1 MRLRSIRQRHSTHL
15 PLAQEAIKQLG
26 RIARNLTIQSLDQ
39 GYSLSLPTVIECSD
53 IPDDVTEIPTPDVA
67 KHFPHLQETEH
78 LIPPYHQDVPIDLL
92 IGRDLTEAHHVL
104 DQIVGPKD
112 TPFAQRLHFGWV
124 IIGEVCL
131 DRTTTPLCVNS
142 KKTFVRRD
150 GRPSL
155 FEPCRKDISVKQLE
169 SHKPPDKAQDAA
181 NPYLGDNLFR
191 KEDDD
196 DKLGLSVEDREF
208 LEIMDKEMVKGK
220 D

>member
-1 MRLRSIRQRHSTHL
+1 M
-15 PLAQEAIKQLG
+15 
-26 RIARNLTIQSLDQ
+26 
-39 GYSLSLPTVIECSD
+39 IECSD

-169 SHKPPDKAQDAA
+169 THKPTDKAQNAA
-181 NPYLGDNLFR
+181 NPYLGDNFFAW
-191 KEDDD
+191 KMTMI
-196 DKLGLSVEDREF
+196 K
-208 LEIMDKEMVKGK
+208 
-220 D
+220 